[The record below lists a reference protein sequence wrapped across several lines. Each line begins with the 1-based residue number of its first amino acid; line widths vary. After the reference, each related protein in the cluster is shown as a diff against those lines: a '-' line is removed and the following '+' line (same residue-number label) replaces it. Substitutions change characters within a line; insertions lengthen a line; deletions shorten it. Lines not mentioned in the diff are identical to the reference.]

1 MTEHAYERTPLTL
14 ATGAAHTVKLPPRV
28 MRGRLTG
35 FLFDTNKTF
44 ILPAALTGIRGLASF
59 YAAHPGLK
67 VLVTGH
73 TDTVGPDAANLTL
86 ADELAAAVA
95 NLGGLDDA
103 RRASASMIA
112 QQLPQDPAA
121 ARSWIASITRPFR
134 RRP

>member
-73 TDTVGPDAANLTL
+73 TDTAGATEYNRSLSEDR
-86 ADELAAAVA
+86 AAAFGA
-95 NLGGLDDA
+95 A
-103 RRASASMIA
+103 RR
-112 QQLPQDPAA
+112 PVG
-121 ARSWIASITRPFR
+121 T
-134 RRP
+134 